1 MSCEEP
7 VAKKM
12 KSVKE
17 EYGGAAN
24 DNDDGGNEELDDDT
38 PQEES
43 PVLKNDNGESFFEL
57 SSKKRCTV
65 REFKG
70 NTLIDIR
77 EVRPIR
83 CFSVIL
89 SARLFDGLGSSFF
102 SLSLHDTHPIFLSLI
117 YLTIKVL

>member
-17 EYGGAAN
+17 EYGGAAS
-24 DNDDGGNEELDDDT
+24 DNDDGGNEEPDDT

-77 EVRPIR
+77 EVRP
-83 CFSVIL
+83 SNAV
-89 SARLFDGLGSSFF
+89 LF
-102 SLSLHDTHPIFLSLI
+102 LHPVGTTFRRSWIFLF
-117 YLTIKVL
+117 LTKSS